1 MIDIYNLHAEICKT
15 LASPVRLKIINT
27 LRDKKLSAG
36 DLIKKLSIN
45 KVSLSHHMAILVQ
58 KGVVISERRGKK
70 VFYQLRDTEI
80 IKACDIMRNVLINY
94 LEQNKNI
101 LKKIK

>member
-27 LRDKKLSAG
+27 LRDKKLSAS
-36 DLIKKLSIN
+36 DLIKKININ
-45 KVSLSHHMAILVQ
+45 KVSLSQHMAILVQ
-58 KGVVISERRGKK
+58 KGVVISERSGKK

>member
-36 DLIKKLSIN
+36 DLIKKLNIN
-45 KVSLSHHMAILVQ
+45 KVSLSQHMTILVQ
-58 KGVVISERRGKK
+58 KGVVISERAGKK

-80 IKACDIMRNVLINY
+80 IKACDIMRNVLIKY